1 MDATTRECQEIP
13 CKRLRRGPQPKFYS
27 YQNCGS
33 IRFTPSEPS
42 AAKELVVRGEVHLT
56 DGAIQAGDLIDGRNK
71 MSIGEQSWHVLSLDS
86 GGRICACLSL
96 AHEFFP
102 SLPGQASMLEIF
114 QPESHRFSAEKLRR
128 LLVHRGTASS
138 LGFGRNVRIGSMR
151 C

>member
-1 MDATTRECQEIP
+1 MAVRFERTSDLTEALSMDGTTRECQELP
-13 CKRLRRGPQPKFYS
+13 CCDCSGAQPRFYS
-27 YQNCGS
+27 SRNCGS

-42 AAKELVVRGEVHLT
+42 AARELVVRGEVHLT

-102 SLPGQASMLEIF
+102 SLPGQASML
-114 QPESHRFSAEKLRR
+114 
-128 LLVHRGTASS
+128 
-138 LGFGRNVRIGSMR
+138 
-151 C
+151 